1 MYICIDIGGT
11 KTLVASVTGE
21 GIVTESVKFPTP
33 EKYEQ
38 FLPEL
43 QKAVESLST
52 DDFRAGTVAVPGT
65 IDRKGG
71 RIKQLGNRESWQ
83 NIPVARDIENITQ
96 CPMLIE
102 NDAKLAGLSE
112 AMLLK
117 DTYERVLYITIS
129 TGIGIGLTVNGRIDS
144 SLGDGGGRTMLLA
157 HQGKLTPWEDFAS
170 GKAIVKKYGKM
181 ASELEDPIAW
191 GNIART
197 LTPGLIELIAVLNP
211 EVIVIGGG
219 AGRYLHKFK
228 KPLVADLRQY
238 ETPALQIPPIVV
250 AKRPDEAV
258 IYGCYDYA
266 RQHHA

>member
-11 KTLVASVTGE
+11 KTLVASVTSE

-65 IDRKGG
+65 IDRKRG

-83 NIPVARDIENITQ
+83 NIPVARDIESITQ
-96 CPMLIE
+96 CPILIE

-157 HQGKLTPWEDFAS
+157 YHGKLTPWEDFAS

-181 ASELEDPIAW
+181 ASEINDEKVW
-191 GNIART
+191 GEIARR
-197 LTPGLIELIAVLNP
+197 LTPGFLELIAILNP
-211 EVIVIGGG
+211 EAIVVGGG
-219 AGRYLHKFK
+219 AGNHLGKRLHLLTTDLK
-228 KPLVADLRQY
+228 KY
-238 ETPALQIPPIVV
+238 ETPMLHIPPIL
-250 AKRPDEAV
+250 AAQRPEEAV

-266 RQHHA
+266 RQHHT

>member
-11 KTLVASVTGE
+11 KTLVASITGE
-21 GIVTESVKFPTP
+21 GIVTESVKFATP

-38 FLPEL
+38 FLLEL
-43 QKAVESLST
+43 QKAVENLST
-52 DDFRAGTVAVPGT
+52 DDFRAGTAAVPGV
-65 IDRKGG
+65 IDRKSG
-71 RIKQLGNRESWQ
+71 RIKQLGNRETWQ
-83 NIPVARDIENITQ
+83 NIPVARDIESITQ
-96 CPMLIE
+96 CPILIE

-157 HQGKLTPWEDFAS
+157 YQGKLTPWEDFAS

-181 ASELEDPIAW
+181 ASEINDEKVW
-191 GNIART
+191 GEIARR
-197 LTPGLIELIAVLNP
+197 LTPGFLELIAILNP
-211 EVIVIGGG
+211 EAIVVGGG
-219 AGRYLHKFK
+219 AGNHLGKRLHLLTTDLK
-228 KPLVADLRQY
+228 KY
-238 ETPALQIPPIVV
+238 ETPMLHIPPIL
-250 AKRPDEAV
+250 AAQRPEEAV

-266 RQHHA
+266 RQHHT